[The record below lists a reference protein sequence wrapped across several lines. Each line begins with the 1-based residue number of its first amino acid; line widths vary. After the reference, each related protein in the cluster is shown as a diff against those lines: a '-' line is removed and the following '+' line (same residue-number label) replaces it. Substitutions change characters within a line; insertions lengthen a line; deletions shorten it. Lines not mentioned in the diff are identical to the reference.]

1 MKKLFSLLII
11 ITVITF
17 SCTNEINTTNTSA
30 EERIENYTELIESG
44 RTISMSAQMELLK
57 NVSNAM
63 EQGGSVNAV
72 GFCNVH
78 ALPLTDSLSQI
89 HGAVISRISDKNR
102 NEKNALSNELEQQ
115 LWRYYQ
121 TNWATTKQTDTIVST
136 QGKTIYY
143 KPISIAMPA
152 CLKCHGEPT
161 VDIAENTVTLIDS
174 LYPNDKAKHYKLDD
188 FRGLWKIEF

>member
-1 MKKLFSLLII
+1 MKQILYLSAFSVLL
-11 ITVITF
+11 
-17 SCTNEINTTNTSA
+17 SCNTSSVEETTNA
-30 EERIENYTELIESG
+30 EDRIENYLELIESS
-44 RTISMSAQMELLK
+44 RTISMAAQMELLK
-57 NVSNAM
+57 NVSTAM
-63 EQGGSVNAV
+63 EQGGPAHAV

-78 ALPLTDSLSQI
+78 ALPLTDSLSNT
-89 HGAVISRISDKNR
+89 HGAKISRISAKNR
-102 NEKNALSNELEQQ
+102 NAQNALSTELEQQ
-115 LWRYYQ
+115 LWKHYQ
-121 TNWATTKQTDTIVST
+121 SNWATTKQKDTVVST

-161 VDIAENTVTLIDS
+161 VDIAENTIALIDS

>member
-1 MKKLFSLLII
+1 MKQFLTLCTLSFL
-11 ITVITF
+11 V
-17 SCTNEINTTNTSA
+17 SCNTSSVEETA
-30 EERIENYTELIESG
+30 TVEERIENYAELIKSG
-44 RTISMSAQMELLK
+44 RTISMAAQMELLK
-57 NVSNAM
+57 NVSAAM
-63 EQGGSVNAV
+63 EQGGPTHAI

-78 ALPLTDSLSQI
+78 ALPLTDSLSNT
-89 HGAVISRISDKNR
+89 HGAKISRISDKNR
-102 NEKNALSNELEQQ
+102 NAQNALSTELEKQ
-115 LWRYYQ
+115 LWQYYQ
-121 TNWATTKQTDTIVST
+121 SNWATAKQADTVVAS

-161 VDIAENTVTLIDS
+161 VDIAENTIALIDS